1 MSVINYLTHDLIIHL
16 IVFQLVMLVVLLS
29 NLVIL
34 HRARKHAP
42 PVELPLVSI
51 LVPARDEEKYIGRC
65 IESLLAQDYPSFEVL
80 VLDDQSTDSTLAVLR
95 QIANSQ
101 PKLKVLT
108 GSTPPEGQSGKNWA
122 CNQLANQAQGDLLL
136 FTDADTVHKPQTLS
150 ELVTAL
156 MGEEAD
162 LLTGFPHQELHGWVE
177 KLLVPFFTWASL
189 SFTPLWLAFLVRSQ
203 ALVTAVG
210 QMMLFQREAYLKI
223 GGHAALGTAI
233 VDDLLLARKIKTAG
247 MRWRVTRLSD
257 LISCRMY
264 QGGWEAIQGFS
275 KNLFAAF
282 DFRLFSYVFVFLWL
296 AFQSLT
302 PLIVLV
308 SYIFGKAPNAQIGNL
323 AVCIGLSL
331 LLWTI
336 LYLELDSPLYLAI
349 LYPVTILANVV
360 VGLRSLCLSLTGR
373 LTWKDRSLA
382 KPKWKW
388 F

>member
-1 MSVINYLTHDLIIHL
+1 MIKYLTHDLIIHL
-16 IVFQLVMLVVLLS
+16 IAFQLVMLVVLLS
-29 NLVIL
+29 NLAVL

-42 PVELPLVSI
+42 PDELPMVSI
-51 LVPARDEEKYIGRC
+51 LVPARNEEENVGRC

-80 VLDDQSTDSTLAVLR
+80 VLDDQSTDRTLAILR
-95 QIANSQ
+95 KIADSQ
-101 PKLKVLT
+101 PKLRVLT
-108 GSTPPEGQSGKNWA
+108 GSAPPEDQSGKNWA
-122 CNQLANQAQGDLLL
+122 CNQLANQAQSNLLF
-136 FTDADTVHKPQTLS
+136 FTDADTVHKPKTLT

-156 MGEEAD
+156 MGEKAD
-162 LLTGFPHQELHGWVE
+162 LLTGFPRQELQSWLE
-177 KLLVPFFTWASL
+177 KVLVPFFTWASL
-189 SFTPLWLAFLVRSQ
+189 SFIPLGLAYRVRSQ

-210 QMMLFQREAYLKI
+210 QVMLFRRKAYLQI

-233 VDDLLLARKIKTAG
+233 VDDLLLARRIKTAG

-282 DFRLFSYVFVFLWL
+282 DFRLFSYLFVFLWL

-302 PLIVLV
+302 PLIVLI
-308 SYIFGKAPNAQIGNL
+308 SYIIGKTPNAQIGDL

-336 LYLELDSPLYLAI
+336 LCLELGFPLYLVP
-349 LYPVTILANVV
+349 LYPVIILSNVV
-360 VGLRSLCLSLTGR
+360 VALRSLILTLTGR